1 MPIERVNIQT
11 TDFHIRAVN
20 IRGGQLNNIVNAL
33 RSSAARASQ
42 GAARLVGAGD
52 RTGPGAIE
60 SPAARFPRAAP
71 SSGAGPAGQA
81 NGAEDP
87 TRGFAPGGDDQLR
100 SLDTNGMLR
109 MIMELV
115 ERLLQ
120 AILQLFGQGAGGAEG
135 GEGCGAGGNGA
146 GGGPSSCG
154 AGGGGGAAPSGPT
167 SGPTSGSTS
176 GPGPNGGT
184 GAGGSCATPP
194 RNPVTENDDPTMA
207 RRARARPKGPSMARR
222 ILGKVGQG
230 AAMAAPALVPG
241 GPAIQAGAG
250 MATRL
255 AGGGGSGGGGS
266 FEDRIFAFMTSRVR
280 SLEGELDTAMQQADG
295 AKGESSTLATQKV
308 QQLVQKR
315 SEAIEALTN
324 TLKTLHDSTQAV
336 NRNIKS

>member
-20 IRGGQLNNIVNAL
+20 IRGGQLNTIVNAL
-33 RSSAARASQ
+33 RSSAAHASQ
-42 GAARLVGAGD
+42 GAARLGAGD

-71 SSGAGPAGQA
+71 SSGAGSAGQA

-109 MIMELV
+109 MIMELL

-120 AILQLFGQGAGGAEG
+120 AILQLVGQGAGGAGEG

-146 GGGPSSCG
+146 SGGPSSCG
-154 AGGGGGAAPSGPT
+154 AGGGGAGGGAAPSGPS
-167 SGPTSGSTS
+167 SGPTS
-176 GPGPNGGT
+176 GPGPNEGS
-184 GAGGSCATPP
+184 GAGGTCATPP
-194 RNPVTENDDPTMA
+194 RNPVAENDDPTQA

-222 ILGKVGQG
+222 ILGQVGRG

-250 MATRL
+250 IATRL
-255 AGGGGSGGGGS
+255 AGGGGGGS

-324 TLKTLHDSTQAV
+324 TLKTLQDSTQAV